1 MPGAVASPLSDPPL
15 IVVAPTMT
23 AFVGSGGAGPADT
36 AVRIGGPA
44 DFETT
49 FGPFAD
55 AGDLGMAVS
64 LFLGNGGDGVWVVR
78 AEDGSRGLRALDALP
93 RIDLMALPGQTGLA
107 AQAGALAYAEARGA
121 LLILDLPA
129 TVTGAASA
137 QAWLNDAAALRHP
150 NAMATFPHIQGAGAG
165 QPTTNCG
172 AVAGAMVRLER
183 TRGLWK
189 AASGIEAVLQGV
201 TWLATQLTSAE
212 SAALALQGL
221 NPLRRLPGGQ
231 VVIWGARTLASG
243 TAQEEDWRYVP
254 VRRMALFLERSLGE
268 SLTWTAVEANAEP
281 LWAAVRQSVESFLAE
296 LWRAGAFQGA
306 TPRTGYYVRCDA
318 TTMTE
323 ADIEAGRLIVEVG
336 TAPLKPAEFVIL
348 QISARATPPG

>member
-1 MPGAVASPLSDPPL
+1 MPGVVESHLSDPPP
-15 IVVAPTMT
+15 IVAGPTVT
-23 AFVGSGGAGPADT
+23 AFVGLGGAGPADT
-36 AVRIGGPA
+36 AVRVEKSA
-44 DFETT
+44 DFETR

-55 AGDLGMAVS
+55 AGELGMAAS
-64 LFLGNGGDGVWVVR
+64 LFLANGGDAVWVVR
-78 AEDGSRGLRALDALP
+78 TQGGPQGLAALDAVP

-107 AQAGALAYAEARGA
+107 AQVAALAYAEARGA

-129 TVTGAASA
+129 TAMTAASA
-137 QAWLNDAAALRHP
+137 QVWLNDAAALRRP
-150 NAMATFPHIQGAGAG
+150 NATATLPRIQAAGAG
-165 QPTTNCG
+165 QPTATCG
-172 AVAGAMVRLER
+172 AVAGAMVRLEQ

-189 AASGIEAVLQGV
+189 AASGIDAVLQGV
-201 TWLATQLTSAE
+201 TGLATQLSSAQ

-243 TAQEEDWRYVP
+243 TAQEGDWRYVP

-268 SLTWTAVEANAEP
+268 GLIWTAGEPNAEP
-281 LWAAVRQSVESFLAE
+281 LWAAVRRSVESFLSD

-306 TPRTGYYVRCDA
+306 TPRTAYYVRCDA
-318 TTMTE
+318 TTMTK
-323 ADIEAGRLIVEVG
+323 ADIDAGRLIVEIG

-348 QISARATPPG
+348 RIGARATPPI